1 MRQIA
6 IANTVKSTMPT
17 GIFCSSTNTRSPPA
31 LPLVGGALSSHTVPT
46 ASTNG
51 RMKIQK
57 M

>member
-1 MRQIA
+1 
-6 IANTVKSTMPT
+6 MPT

-57 M
+57 T